1 VHGSLWTAKGS
12 EPFSNNYLGFANHP
26 RLKEAAKKGIDDY
39 GAGPA
44 AVRTIAG
51 DQLPQEKLEEMLAE
65 FKGAEAAVLY
75 QSGFCANLG
84 TIPALVG
91 EGDAIF
97 SDELNHA
104 SIIDGCR
111 LSRAKIIRY
120 PHLNVQ
126 TLEELLKQERQN
138 YKKAMIITDGV
149 FSMDGDIAPM
159 DKLADLADK
168 YQCILYVDDAHGEE
182 YSVIQGAA

>member
-1 VHGSLWTAKGS
+1 
-12 EPFSNNYLGFANHP
+12 
-26 RLKEAAKKGIDDY
+26 
-39 GAGPA
+39 
-44 AVRTIAG
+44 
-51 DQLPQEKLEEMLAE
+51 
-65 FKGAEAAVLY
+65 
-75 QSGFCANLG
+75 
-84 TIPALVG
+84 LVG

-168 YQCILYVDDAHGEE
+168 YQCILYVDDAHVR
-182 YSVIQGAA
+182 STR

>member
-1 VHGSLWTAKGS
+1 
-12 EPFSNNYLGFANHP
+12 
-26 RLKEAAKKGIDDY
+26 
-39 GAGPA
+39 
-44 AVRTIAG
+44 VRTIAG

-159 DKLADLADK
+159 DSWLTWQISTSASFTLMMHT
-168 YQCILYVDDAHGEE
+168 VRE

>member
-1 VHGSLWTAKGS
+1 
-12 EPFSNNYLGFANHP
+12 
-26 RLKEAAKKGIDDY
+26 
-39 GAGPA
+39 
-44 AVRTIAG
+44 
-51 DQLPQEKLEEMLAE
+51 
-65 FKGAEAAVLY
+65 
-75 QSGFCANLG
+75 
-84 TIPALVG
+84 LVG

-168 YQCILYVDDAHGEE
+168 YQCILYVDDAHGEGVLGDSGRGIVDYFGLQGRVDVE
-182 YSVIQGAA
+182 IGTFIQGFWRGRWFCRW